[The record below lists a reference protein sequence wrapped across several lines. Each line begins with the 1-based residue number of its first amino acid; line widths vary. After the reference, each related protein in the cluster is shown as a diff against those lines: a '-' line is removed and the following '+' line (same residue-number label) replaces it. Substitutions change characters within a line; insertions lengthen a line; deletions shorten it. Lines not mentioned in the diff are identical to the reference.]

1 MGEILK
7 WKFRF
12 CLNTNEEFLKTVW
25 VACKP
30 ERSYK
35 HRDSPGSVLFPEKP
49 KKWHCGVQSKKDTR
63 AVEIWVFFRKNTDQ
77 IHQQKWR
84 KEHVKSSGEAE
95 KDAAWTCWLTS
106 CQGWSWAFM
115 ATRSHLQDLHS
126 TSCTPGPSGPVLESI
141 SWCITGIF
149 FCLSTES
156 ARATAEP
163 SLERWG
169 EPPELPRT
177 LEEIW
182 LCHKIFLQGR
192 RIMAKCILIIS
203 FMHFDLHR

>member
-25 VACKP
+25 VACKT

-63 AVEIWVFFRKNTDQ
+63 AVEIWVLFRKTLIKYTN
-77 IHQQKWR
+77 K
-84 KEHVKSSGEAE
+84 SGEKNMSKVLE
-95 KDAAWTCWLTS
+95 KWKK
-106 CQGWSWAFM
+106 M
-115 ATRSHLQDLHS
+115 P
-126 TSCTPGPSGPVLESI
+126 PGPAGWPLTMDGAQHLWPQGHTYRTYIQLLAHLDLQALESS

-192 RIMAKCILIIS
+192 RIMAKCILIIA